1 MSDASANSIAVDYR
15 GSPTPLLKLGLV
27 TTFLTVMTL
36 GIYRFWAR
44 ARIRRY
50 FWSALA
56 PGGDALEYTG
66 TGLEKFLGF
75 LIAVAFLAVYLGLVQ
90 LGLLFAGLSMLSEAQ
105 TQGQAIAQIA
115 AQYITVLAVLPL
127 IFYAQYRG
135 RRYILSRTRWR
146 GLRFGVERAAF
157 GYVWRGMVYSFV
169 SLVTLGL
176 LLPLQM
182 FQLEKYKVD
191 RTWFGTGR
199 FEQGGHWWMLYP
211 AAKHVILGLLIIVL
225 PIGLIVFSGEPRY
238 WAIAVAALGAIW
250 LPVGIVYYIVHSFR
264 ILTRHKTLDG
274 VIGFSSMPRTGKVLG
289 LYILGSTAA
298 SLIASTAATLLLAV
312 AGGLLA
318 SMSGGSNLLDFD
330 AMISGAM
337 QLDQAT
343 GLLAIAGLALFY
355 MVFIV
360 LFSALALVFIRQPL
374 LAHYAAE
381 TEILNAGGLRNIR
394 QRAGDEMVEAE
405 GFADALDVGAGI

>member
-1 MSDASANSIAVDYR
+1 MSDVSGSSIAVDYR
-15 GSPTPLLKLGLV
+15 GSPTPLLKLGLA
-27 TTFLTVMTL
+27 TTFLTVITL

-44 ARIRRY
+44 TRIRRY

-90 LGLLFAGLSMLSEAQ
+90 LGLFFAGLSMLTEAQ
-105 TQGQAIAQIA
+105 AIVQVAGQF
-115 AQYITVLAVLPL
+115 ITLLAVLPL

-182 FQLEKYKVD
+182 FRLEKYKVD

-238 WAIAVAALGAIW
+238 WAFAVIGLGAIW

-264 ILTRHKTLDG
+264 ILTGHKTLDG
-274 VIGFSSMPRTGKVLG
+274 VIGFSSMPRTGKVIG
-289 LYILGSTAA
+289 LYMLGSTAA

-330 AMISGAM
+330 AMISGTM
-337 QLDQAT
+337 ELDQAT

-381 TEILNAGGLRNIR
+381 TEILNTGGLRNIS
-394 QRAGDEMVEAE
+394 QRAGDQMVEAE